1 MEGMHRSLAK
11 QDTLV
16 TNIISDILHVN
27 ETLRS
32 CKWKIHKNLFK
43 KTARYRR
50 LIGFPIRD
58 TASTLKLEAGENAS
72 KTAQAQYSLQ
82 TKAIVRN

>member
-11 QDTLV
+11 QDALV
-16 TNIISDILHVN
+16 ANIISDVLHVN
-27 ETLRS
+27 EIPRS
-32 CKWKIHKNLFK
+32 CCKWQIQ

-50 LIGFPIRD
+50 LIVFPIRD
-58 TASTLKLEAGENAS
+58 IASSLKLEAGENTS

-82 TKAIVRN
+82 VKAILRN